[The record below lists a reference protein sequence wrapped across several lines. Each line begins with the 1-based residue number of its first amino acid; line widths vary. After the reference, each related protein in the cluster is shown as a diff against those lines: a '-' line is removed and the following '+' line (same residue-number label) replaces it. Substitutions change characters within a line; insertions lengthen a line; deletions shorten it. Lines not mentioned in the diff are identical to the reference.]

1 MPKNIEPSLKKV
13 GEYLKLGKSTIFEI
27 PAYQRAY
34 SWGIENCDKL
44 WQDVIDYM
52 DNQGDECY
60 FFGTVIINCRDDDDV
75 YSLID
80 GQQRTTT
87 FLLLLKALLVNINNG
102 ILELLKQDGTPRDD
116 DTAQFLNALCQRRGE
131 IINILY
137 RADTD
142 YIPRTPSA
150 SDAKLYLE
158 ANKLVENH
166 SIREVYRNELQYIL
180 ESESFE
186 EAERKTTKLK
196 YRRGDNCYTA
206 FFRNFKFFYNK
217 ASNLSLTSLNT
228 IAKTLVNQCEVIVI
242 KSWRV
247 EQAITMF
254 NSLNSDGLPLNDA
267 DIISAQLYAEAKK
280 LDSHKE
286 FEEKWQD
293 FCQATSELEARDI
306 VDISAILMQYMYY
319 LRTIRRETVSETG
332 SVSVTVPGVRRY
344 FTEINKEALKEP
356 LLVCERVTRLANIW
370 KKVSNY
376 DQVKILLKLNE
387 NTKIYLASYFYSF
400 KNNDEI
406 TEESISRVADC
417 LLRLFTILELVDAGY
432 SSSLFKTFLF
442 TEELKLV
449 NNISIEEIENDFY
462 RHIHEKWNRE
472 EIKNRILGYEKHALV
487 LLNEYLFARE
497 DNRKLK
503 IEDKYQIEHI
513 MPQSGRNKDI
523 IRENAG
529 FGSVDDFDGYV
540 NKLGNKILLEGK
552 INESIS
558 NNWFQVKI
566 LKSVQDKM
574 GYKESKYPLA
584 RMLVLKYEN
593 QNHLYWTKEDIEEAT
608 RRAADRIVDFIFG

>member
-116 DTAQFLNALCQRRGE
+116 DTAQFLNALCQRRSE

-356 LLVCERVTRLANIW
+356 LLVCERVARLANIW

-449 NNISIEEIENDFY
+449 NNISIEEIESDFY